1 MKKKLISRIAAAVG
15 MCVAVAVAI
24 PAVSVINMFRSVSI
38 AAEPSDVSSSSEA
51 ASESADA
58 WGQLLTDT
66 SNSEFASVIELVA
79 EEKAASEEAA
89 ASEVAAESASASS
102 EATAESTPAS
112 STSAANSSSSAASSS
127 KAASEASST
136 GPTAAQ
142 KPTTAQKPTAAHPA
156 ASLSSSAAP
165 TPQNEC
171 DAQLAQYL
179 LQMEKLQKKFQ
190 SQLYSVICDAYDEY
204 MEYPAEKHSLGLK
217 VSIVV
222 SKGGKLTSMQS
233 ACDKEFN
240 ALLSEMRT
248 CLRENGRDQSLADNA
263 QKAYESAKA
272 SMVKELKNVVYN
284 TAVGNGSGGSWIRSH
299 RSMA

>member
-24 PAVSVINMFRSVSI
+24 PAVSVLNMFRSVSI

-58 WGQLLTDT
+58 WDQLLTDT

-79 EEKAASEEAA
+79 EEKAALEEAA
-89 ASEVAAESASASS
+89 ASEEAAESASASS
-102 EATAESTPAS
+102 EATAESASAS
-112 STSAANSSSSAASSS
+112 STSADNNSSSAASSS

-136 GPTAAQ
+136 GQTAAQ
-142 KPTTAQKPTAAHPA
+142 EPTASHPA
-156 ASLSSSAAP
+156 ASSSSSSAP

-217 VSIVV
+217 ISIVV

-263 QKAYESAKA
+263 QKAYERAKA

-284 TAVGNGSGGSWIRSH
+284 TAVGNGSGGSWIQSH
-299 RSMA
+299 RNMA

>member
-24 PAVSVINMFRSVSI
+24 PAVSVLDMFRSVSI

-51 ASESADA
+51 ESESADA
-58 WGQLLTDT
+58 WDQLLTDT

-89 ASEVAAESASASS
+89 ASEEDAESASASS
-102 EATAESTPAS
+102 
-112 STSAANSSSSAASSS
+112 TSADNNSSRAASSS
-127 KAASEASST
+127 KAASDASST
-136 GPTAAQ
+136 GQTAAQ
-142 KPTTAQKPTAAHPA
+142 EPTASHPA
-156 ASLSSSAAP
+156 ASSSAP

-263 QKAYESAKA
+263 QKAYESSKA

-284 TAVGNGSGGSWIRSH
+284 TAVGNGSGGSWIQSH
-299 RSMA
+299 RNMA

>member
-1 MKKKLISRIAAAVG
+1 MKKKMISRVAAAVG
-15 MCVAVAVAI
+15 MCAAVAVAI
-24 PAVSVINMFRSVSI
+24 PAVSVLNMFRSVSI

-58 WGQLLTDT
+58 WDQLLTDT

-89 ASEVAAESASASS
+89 ESASASS
-102 EATAESTPAS
+102 EATAESAPAS

-136 GPTAAQ
+136 GPT
-142 KPTTAQKPTAAHPA
+142 TAQEPTAAHPA
-156 ASLSSSAAP
+156 ASSSSSAAP

-263 QKAYESAKA
+263 QKAYESAKT

-284 TAVGNGSGGSWIRSH
+284 TAVGNGSGASWIQSH

>member
-1 MKKKLISRIAAAVG
+1 MKKKLISRVAAAVG
-15 MCVAVAVAI
+15 MCAAVAVVI
-24 PAVSVINMFRSVSI
+24 PAVSVLNMFRSVSI

-58 WGQLLTDT
+58 WDQLLTDT

-89 ASEVAAESASASS
+89 ASS

-112 STSAANSSSSAASSS
+112 STSADNNSSSAASSS
-127 KAASEASST
+127 KATSST
-136 GPTAAQ
+136 GQTAAQ
-142 KPTTAQKPTAAHPA
+142 EPTASHPA
-156 ASLSSSAAP
+156 ASSSSSSAP

-284 TAVGNGSGGSWIRSH
+284 TAVGNGSGASWIQSH
-299 RSMA
+299 RNMA

>member
-24 PAVSVINMFRSVSI
+24 PAVSVLDMFRSVSI

-58 WGQLLTDT
+58 WDQLLTDT

-79 EEKAASEEAA
+79 EEKAASEETA
-89 ASEVAAESASASS
+89 ASEEAVASEEAAESASASS
-102 EATAESTPAS
+102 
-112 STSAANSSSSAASSS
+112 TSADNNSSSAASSS

-136 GPTAAQ
+136 RQTAAQ
-142 KPTTAQKPTAAHPA
+142 EPTASHPA
-156 ASLSSSAAP
+156 ASSSSSSAP

-284 TAVGNGSGGSWIRSH
+284 TAVGNGSGGSWIQSH
-299 RSMA
+299 RNMA

>member
-1 MKKKLISRIAAAVG
+1 MKKKLISRVAAAVG
-15 MCVAVAVAI
+15 MCAAVAVVI
-24 PAVSVINMFRSVSI
+24 PAVSVLNMFRSVSI

-58 WGQLLTDT
+58 WDQLLTDT

-79 EEKAASEEAA
+79 EEKAASEEAV
-89 ASEVAAESASASS
+89 ASEEAAESASASS
-102 EATAESTPAS
+102 
-112 STSAANSSSSAASSS
+112 TSADNNSSSAASSS
-127 KAASEASST
+127 KAASKASST
-136 GPTAAQ
+136 GQTAAQ
-142 KPTTAQKPTAAHPA
+142 EPTASHPA
-156 ASLSSSAAP
+156 ASSSSSSAP

-284 TAVGNGSGGSWIRSH
+284 TAVGNGSGASWIQSH
-299 RSMA
+299 RNMA

>member
-1 MKKKLISRIAAAVG
+1 MKKKLISRVAAAVG
-15 MCVAVAVAI
+15 MCAAVAVVI
-24 PAVSVINMFRSVSI
+24 PAVSVLNMFRSVSI

-58 WGQLLTDT
+58 WDQLLTDA

-79 EEKAASEEAA
+79 EEKAALEEAA
-89 ASEVAAESASASS
+89 ASEEAAESASASS
-102 EATAESTPAS
+102 EATAESAPAS
-112 STSAANSSSSAASSS
+112 STSADNNSSSAASSS
-127 KAASEASST
+127 KAASKASST
-136 GPTAAQ
+136 GQTAAQ
-142 KPTTAQKPTAAHPA
+142 EPTASHPA
-156 ASLSSSAAP
+156 ASSSSSSSSSAP

-217 VSIVV
+217 ISIVV

-284 TAVGNGSGGSWIRSH
+284 TAVGNGSGASWIQSH
-299 RSMA
+299 RNMA

>member
-1 MKKKLISRIAAAVG
+1 MKKKLISRVAAAVG
-15 MCVAVAVAI
+15 MCAAVAVVI
-24 PAVSVINMFRSVSI
+24 PAVSVLNMFRSVSI

-58 WGQLLTDT
+58 WDQLLTDT

-79 EEKAASEEAA
+79 EEKAALEEAA
-89 ASEVAAESASASS
+89 ASEEAAESASASS
-102 EATAESTPAS
+102 
-112 STSAANSSSSAASSS
+112 TSADNNSSSAASSS
-127 KAASEASST
+127 KAASKASST
-136 GPTAAQ
+136 RQTAAQ
-142 KPTTAQKPTAAHPA
+142 EPTASHPA
-156 ASLSSSAAP
+156 ASSSSSSAP

-284 TAVGNGSGGSWIRSH
+284 TAVGNGSGASWIQSH
-299 RSMA
+299 RNMA

>member
-24 PAVSVINMFRSVSI
+24 PAVSVLNMFRSVSI

-58 WGQLLTDT
+58 WDQLLTDT

-79 EEKAASEEAA
+79 EEQAAS
-89 ASEVAAESASASS
+89 
-102 EATAESTPAS
+102 AS
-112 STSAANSSSSAASSS
+112 STSADNNTSSAASSS
-127 KAASEASST
+127 KAASEASSIKQ
-136 GPTAAQ
+136 TAAQ
-142 KPTTAQKPTAAHPA
+142 EPTASHPA
-156 ASLSSSAAP
+156 ASSSSSSAP

-284 TAVGNGSGGSWIRSH
+284 TAVGNGSGGSWIQSH

>member
-1 MKKKLISRIAAAVG
+1 MKKKLISRVAAAVG
-15 MCVAVAVAI
+15 MCAAVAVVI
-24 PAVSVINMFRSVSI
+24 PAVSVLNMFRSVSI

-58 WGQLLTDT
+58 WDQLLTDA

-79 EEKAASEEAA
+79 EEKAALEEAA
-89 ASEVAAESASASS
+89 ASEEAAESASASS
-102 EATAESTPAS
+102 
-112 STSAANSSSSAASSS
+112 TSADNNSSSAASSS
-127 KAASEASST
+127 KAAAEASSIKQ
-136 GPTAAQ
+136 TAAQ
-142 KPTTAQKPTAAHPA
+142 EPTASHPA
-156 ASLSSSAAP
+156 ASSSSSSAP

-284 TAVGNGSGGSWIRSH
+284 TAVGNGSGASWIQSH
-299 RSMA
+299 RNMA

>member
-24 PAVSVINMFRSVSI
+24 PAVSVLNMFRSVSI

-51 ASESADA
+51 ESESADA
-58 WGQLLTDT
+58 WDQLLTDT

-89 ASEVAAESASASS
+89 ASEEDAESASASS
-102 EATAESTPAS
+102 
-112 STSAANSSSSAASSS
+112 TSADNNSSRAASSS
-127 KAASEASST
+127 KATSDASST
-136 GPTAAQ
+136 GQTAAQ
-142 KPTTAQKPTAAHPA
+142 EPTASHPA
-156 ASLSSSAAP
+156 ASSSAP

-263 QKAYESAKA
+263 QKAYESSKA

-284 TAVGNGSGGSWIRSH
+284 TAVGNGSGGSWIQSH
-299 RSMA
+299 RNMA

>member
-1 MKKKLISRIAAAVG
+1 MKKKLISRVAAAVG

-24 PAVSVINMFRSVSI
+24 PAVSVLNMFRSVSI

-58 WGQLLTDT
+58 WDQLLTDT

-79 EEKAASEEAA
+79 EEKAASSEAA
-89 ASEVAAESASASS
+89 ASEEAAESA
-102 EATAESTPAS
+102 PAS
-112 STSAANSSSSAASSS
+112 STSADNNSSSAASSS
-127 KAASEASST
+127 KATSEASST
-136 GPTAAQ
+136 GQTAAQ
-142 KPTTAQKPTAAHPA
+142 EPTASHPA
-156 ASLSSSAAP
+156 ASSSSSSAP

-284 TAVGNGSGGSWIRSH
+284 TAVGNGSGGSWIQSH
-299 RSMA
+299 RNMA

>member
-24 PAVSVINMFRSVSI
+24 PAVSVLDMFRSVSI

-58 WGQLLTDT
+58 WDQLLTDT

-79 EEKAASEEAA
+79 EEKAASSEAA
-89 ASEVAAESASASS
+89 ASEEAAESASASS
-102 EATAESTPAS
+102 
-112 STSAANSSSSAASSS
+112 TSADNNSSSAASSS

-136 GPTAAQ
+136 RQTAAQ
-142 KPTTAQKPTAAHPA
+142 EPTASHPA
-156 ASLSSSAAP
+156 ASSSSSSAP

-179 LQMEKLQKKFQ
+179 LQMERLQKKFQ
-190 SQLYSVICDAYDEY
+190 SQLYSIICDAYDEY

-284 TAVGNGSGGSWIRSH
+284 TAVGNGSGGSWIQSH
-299 RSMA
+299 RNMA

>member
-24 PAVSVINMFRSVSI
+24 PAVSVLNMFRSVSI

-58 WGQLLTDT
+58 WDQLLTDT

-79 EEKAASEEAA
+79 EEKAASSEAA
-89 ASEVAAESASASS
+89 ASEEAAESASASS
-102 EATAESTPAS
+102 
-112 STSAANSSSSAASSS
+112 TSADNNSSSAASSS

-136 GPTAAQ
+136 RQTAAQ
-142 KPTTAQKPTAAHPA
+142 EPTASHPA
-156 ASLSSSAAP
+156 ASSSSSSAP

-179 LQMEKLQKKFQ
+179 LQMERLQKKFQ
-190 SQLYSVICDAYDEY
+190 SQLYSIICDAYDEY

-284 TAVGNGSGGSWIRSH
+284 TAVGNGSGGSWIQSH

>member
-1 MKKKLISRIAAAVG
+1 MKKKLISRVAAAVG
-15 MCVAVAVAI
+15 MCAAVAVVI
-24 PAVSVINMFRSVSI
+24 PAVSVLNMFRSVSI

-58 WGQLLTDT
+58 WDQLLTDT

-79 EEKAASEEAA
+79 EEKAALEEAA
-89 ASEVAAESASASS
+89 ASEEAAESA
-102 EATAESTPAS
+102 PAS
-112 STSAANSSSSAASSS
+112 STSADNNSSSAASSS
-127 KAASEASST
+127 KAASKTSST
-136 GPTAAQ
+136 GQTAAQ
-142 KPTTAQKPTAAHPA
+142 EPTASHPA
-156 ASLSSSAAP
+156 ASSSSSSAP

-217 VSIVV
+217 ISIVV

-284 TAVGNGSGGSWIRSH
+284 TAVGNGSGASWIQSH
-299 RSMA
+299 RNMA

>member
-24 PAVSVINMFRSVSI
+24 PAVSVLNMFRSVSI

-58 WGQLLTDT
+58 WDQLLTDT

-79 EEKAASEEAA
+79 EEKASSEEAA
-89 ASEVAAESASASS
+89 ASEEAAESASASS
-102 EATAESTPAS
+102 
-112 STSAANSSSSAASSS
+112 TSADNNSSSAASSS
-127 KAASEASST
+127 KATSEASSIKQ
-136 GPTAAQ
+136 TAAQ
-142 KPTTAQKPTAAHPA
+142 EPTASHPA
-156 ASLSSSAAP
+156 ASSSSSSAP

-284 TAVGNGSGGSWIRSH
+284 TAVGNGSGASWIQSH
-299 RSMA
+299 RNMA

>member
-1 MKKKLISRIAAAVG
+1 MKKKLISRVAAAVG

-24 PAVSVINMFRSVSI
+24 PAVSVLNMFRSVSI

-58 WGQLLTDT
+58 WDQLLTDT

-79 EEKAASEEAA
+79 EEKAASSEAA
-89 ASEVAAESASASS
+89 ASEEAAESA
-102 EATAESTPAS
+102 PAS
-112 STSAANSSSSAASSS
+112 STSADNNSSSAASSS
-127 KAASEASST
+127 KAASEASEASST
-136 GPTAAQ
+136 GQTAAQ
-142 KPTTAQKPTAAHPA
+142 EPTASHPA
-156 ASLSSSAAP
+156 ASSSSSSAP

-204 MEYPAEKHSLGLK
+204 MEHPAEKHSLGLK

-284 TAVGNGSGGSWIRSH
+284 TAVGNGSGGSWIQSH
-299 RSMA
+299 RNMA

>member
-24 PAVSVINMFRSVSI
+24 PAVSVLDMFRSVSI

-58 WGQLLTDT
+58 WDQLLTDT
-66 SNSEFASVIELVA
+66 SNSEFASVIERVA
-79 EEKAASEEAA
+79 EEQAASEEAA
-89 ASEVAAESASASS
+89 ASAEAAESASASS
-102 EATAESTPAS
+102 
-112 STSAANSSSSAASSS
+112 TSADNNSSSAASSS
-127 KAASEASST
+127 KAASST
-136 GPTAAQ
+136 GQTAAQ
-142 KPTTAQKPTAAHPA
+142 EPTASHPA
-156 ASLSSSAAP
+156 ASSSSSSAP

-190 SQLYSVICDAYDEY
+190 SQLYSIICDAYDEY

-284 TAVGNGSGGSWIRSH
+284 TAVGNGSGGSWIQSH
-299 RSMA
+299 RNMA

>member
-1 MKKKLISRIAAAVG
+1 MKKKLISRVAAAVG

-24 PAVSVINMFRSVSI
+24 PAVSVLNMFRSVSI

-51 ASESADA
+51 SSESADA
-58 WGQLLTDT
+58 WDQLLTDT

-79 EEKAASEEAA
+79 EEKAASSEAA
-89 ASEVAAESASASS
+89 ASEEAAESA
-102 EATAESTPAS
+102 PAS
-112 STSAANSSSSAASSS
+112 STSADNNSSSAASSS

-136 GPTAAQ
+136 GQTAAQ
-142 KPTTAQKPTAAHPA
+142 EPTASHPA
-156 ASLSSSAAP
+156 ASSSSSSAP

-204 MEYPAEKHSLGLK
+204 MEHPAEKHSLGLK

-284 TAVGNGSGGSWIRSH
+284 TAVGNGSGGSWIQSH
-299 RSMA
+299 RNMA

>member
-24 PAVSVINMFRSVSI
+24 PAVSVLDMFRSVSI

-51 ASESADA
+51 ESESADA
-58 WGQLLTDT
+58 WDQLLTDT

-89 ASEVAAESASASS
+89 ASEEDAESASASS
-102 EATAESTPAS
+102 
-112 STSAANSSSSAASSS
+112 TSADNNSSRAASSS
-127 KAASEASST
+127 KAASDASST
-136 GPTAAQ
+136 GQTAAQ
-142 KPTTAQKPTAAHPA
+142 EPTASHPA
-156 ASLSSSAAP
+156 ASSSSSSAP

-284 TAVGNGSGGSWIRSH
+284 TAVGNGSGGSWIQSH
-299 RSMA
+299 RNMA

>member
-24 PAVSVINMFRSVSI
+24 PAVSVLNMFRSVSI

-58 WGQLLTDT
+58 WDQLLTDT

-89 ASEVAAESASASS
+89 ASEEDAESASASS
-102 EATAESTPAS
+102 
-112 STSAANSSSSAASSS
+112 TSADNNSSSVASSS

-136 GPTAAQ
+136 GQTAAQ
-142 KPTTAQKPTAAHPA
+142 EPTASHPA
-156 ASLSSSAAP
+156 ASSSAP

-263 QKAYESAKA
+263 QKAYESSKA

-284 TAVGNGSGGSWIRSH
+284 TAVGNGSGGSWIQSH
-299 RSMA
+299 RNMA

>member
-1 MKKKLISRIAAAVG
+1 MKKKLISRVAAAVG

-24 PAVSVINMFRSVSI
+24 PAVSVLNMFRSVSI

-58 WGQLLTDT
+58 WDQLLTDT

-79 EEKAASEEAA
+79 EEKAASSEAA
-89 ASEVAAESASASS
+89 ASEEAAESA
-102 EATAESTPAS
+102 PAS
-112 STSAANSSSSAASSS
+112 STSADNNSSSAASSS
-127 KAASEASST
+127 KAASKASST
-136 GPTAAQ
+136 GQTAAQ
-142 KPTTAQKPTAAHPA
+142 EPTASHPA
-156 ASLSSSAAP
+156 ASSSSSSAP

-204 MEYPAEKHSLGLK
+204 MEHPAEKHSLGLK

-284 TAVGNGSGGSWIRSH
+284 TAVGNGSGGSWIQSH
-299 RSMA
+299 RNMA

>member
-1 MKKKLISRIAAAVG
+1 MKKKLISRVAAVVG
-15 MCVAVAVAI
+15 MCAAVAVVI
-24 PAVSVINMFRSVSI
+24 PAVSVLNMFRSVSI

-58 WGQLLTDT
+58 WDQLLTDA

-79 EEKAASEEAA
+79 EEKAALEEAA
-89 ASEVAAESASASS
+89 ASEEAAESASASS
-102 EATAESTPAS
+102 EATAESAPAS
-112 STSAANSSSSAASSS
+112 STSADNNSSSAASSS
-127 KAASEASST
+127 KAAAEASSI
-136 GPTAAQ
+136 
-142 KPTTAQKPTAAHPA
+142 KPTASHPA
-156 ASLSSSAAP
+156 ASSSSSSAP

-284 TAVGNGSGGSWIRSH
+284 TAVGNGSGASWIQSH
-299 RSMA
+299 RNMA

>member
-1 MKKKLISRIAAAVG
+1 MKKKLISRVAAAVG
-15 MCVAVAVAI
+15 MCAAVAVVI
-24 PAVSVINMFRSVSI
+24 PAVSVLNMFRSVSI
-38 AAEPSDVSSSSEA
+38 AAEPSDISSSSEA

-58 WGQLLTDT
+58 WDQLLTDA

-79 EEKAASEEAA
+79 EEKAALEEAA
-89 ASEVAAESASASS
+89 ASEEAAESASASS
-102 EATAESTPAS
+102 EATAESASAS
-112 STSAANSSSSAASSS
+112 STSADNNSSSAASSS
-127 KAASEASST
+127 KAAAKASSIKQ
-136 GPTAAQ
+136 TAAQ
-142 KPTTAQKPTAAHPA
+142 EPTASHPA
-156 ASLSSSAAP
+156 ASSSSSSAP

-217 VSIVV
+217 ISIVV

-263 QKAYESAKA
+263 QKAYERAKA

-284 TAVGNGSGGSWIRSH
+284 AAVGNGSGASWIQSH
-299 RSMA
+299 RNMA

>member
-24 PAVSVINMFRSVSI
+24 PAVSVLNMFRSVSI

-58 WGQLLTDT
+58 WDQLLTDT

-89 ASEVAAESASASS
+89 ASEEDAESASASS
-102 EATAESTPAS
+102 
-112 STSAANSSSSAASSS
+112 TSADNNSSRAASSS
-127 KAASEASST
+127 KAASDASST
-136 GPTAAQ
+136 GQTAAQ
-142 KPTTAQKPTAAHPA
+142 EPTASHPA
-156 ASLSSSAAP
+156 ASSSAP

-284 TAVGNGSGGSWIRSH
+284 TAVGNGSGGSWIQSH
-299 RSMA
+299 RNMA

>member
-24 PAVSVINMFRSVSI
+24 PAVSVLNMFRSVSI

-58 WGQLLTDT
+58 WDQLLTDT

-79 EEKAASEEAA
+79 EEKAALEEAA
-89 ASEVAAESASASS
+89 ASEEAAESASASS
-102 EATAESTPAS
+102 
-112 STSAANSSSSAASSS
+112 TSADNNSSSAASSS
-127 KAASEASST
+127 KATSEASSIKQ
-136 GPTAAQ
+136 TAAQ
-142 KPTTAQKPTAAHPA
+142 EPTASHPA
-156 ASLSSSAAP
+156 ASSSSSSAP

-284 TAVGNGSGGSWIRSH
+284 TAVGNGSGGSWIQSH
-299 RSMA
+299 RNMA

>member
-1 MKKKLISRIAAAVG
+1 MKKKLISRVAAAVG
-15 MCVAVAVAI
+15 MCAAVAVVI
-24 PAVSVINMFRSVSI
+24 PAVSVLNMFRSVSI
-38 AAEPSDVSSSSEA
+38 AEPSDVSSSSEA

-58 WGQLLTDT
+58 WDQLLTDT

-89 ASEVAAESASASS
+89 ASS

-112 STSAANSSSSAASSS
+112 STSADNNSSSAASSS
-127 KAASEASST
+127 KATSST
-136 GPTAAQ
+136 GQTAAQ
-142 KPTTAQKPTAAHPA
+142 EPTASHPA
-156 ASLSSSAAP
+156 ASSSSSSAP

-284 TAVGNGSGGSWIRSH
+284 TAVGNGSGASWIHSH
-299 RSMA
+299 RNMA

>member
-24 PAVSVINMFRSVSI
+24 PAVSVLDMFRSVSI

-58 WGQLLTDT
+58 WDQLLTDT

-79 EEKAASEEAA
+79 EEKAASEEAV
-89 ASEVAAESASASS
+89 ASEEAAESASASS
-102 EATAESTPAS
+102 
-112 STSAANSSSSAASSS
+112 TSADNNSSSAASSS

-136 GPTAAQ
+136 RQTAAQ
-142 KPTTAQKPTAAHPA
+142 EPTASHPA
-156 ASLSSSAAP
+156 ASSSSSSAP

-263 QKAYESAKA
+263 QKAYESSKA

-284 TAVGNGSGGSWIRSH
+284 TAVGNGSGGSWIQSH
-299 RSMA
+299 RNMA

>member
-1 MKKKLISRIAAAVG
+1 MKKKLISRVAAAVG
-15 MCVAVAVAI
+15 MCAAVAVVI
-24 PAVSVINMFRSVSI
+24 PAVSVLNMFRSVSI

-58 WGQLLTDT
+58 WDQLLTDT

-79 EEKAASEEAA
+79 EEKAALEEAA
-89 ASEVAAESASASS
+89 ASEEAAESASASS
-102 EATAESTPAS
+102 
-112 STSAANSSSSAASSS
+112 TSADNNSSSAASSS
-127 KAASEASST
+127 KAASEASSIKQ
-136 GPTAAQ
+136 TAAQ
-142 KPTTAQKPTAAHPA
+142 EPTASHPA
-156 ASLSSSAAP
+156 ASSSSSSAP

-284 TAVGNGSGGSWIRSH
+284 TAVGNGSGASWIQSH
-299 RSMA
+299 RNMA

>member
-1 MKKKLISRIAAAVG
+1 MKKKLISRVAAAVG

-24 PAVSVINMFRSVSI
+24 PAVSVLNMFRSVSI

-58 WGQLLTDT
+58 WDQLLTDT

-79 EEKAASEEAA
+79 EEKAASEETA
-89 ASEVAAESASASS
+89 ASEEAAESASASS

-112 STSAANSSSSAASSS
+112 STSAANNSSSAASSS

-136 GPTAAQ
+136 GQTA
-142 KPTTAQKPTAAHPA
+142 AQKPTAAHPA
-156 ASLSSSAAP
+156 ASSSSSAAP

-263 QKAYESAKA
+263 QKAYESAKS

-284 TAVGNGSGGSWIRSH
+284 TAVGNGSGGSWIQSH

>member
-1 MKKKLISRIAAAVG
+1 MKKKLISRVAAAVG
-15 MCVAVAVAI
+15 MCAAVAVVI
-24 PAVSVINMFRSVSI
+24 PAVSVLNMFRSVSI

-51 ASESADA
+51 ASESTDA
-58 WGQLLTDT
+58 WDQLLTDT

-89 ASEVAAESASASS
+89 ASKEAAESASASS
-102 EATAESTPAS
+102 
-112 STSAANSSSSAASSS
+112 TSADNNSSSAASSS
-127 KAASEASST
+127 KAASKASST
-136 GPTAAQ
+136 GQTAAQ
-142 KPTTAQKPTAAHPA
+142 EPTASHPA
-156 ASLSSSAAP
+156 ASSSSSSAP

-204 MEYPAEKHSLGLK
+204 MKYPAEKHSLGLK

-284 TAVGNGSGGSWIRSH
+284 TAVGNGSGASWIQSH
-299 RSMA
+299 RNMA

>member
-1 MKKKLISRIAAAVG
+1 MKKKLISRVAAAVG
-15 MCVAVAVAI
+15 MCAAVAVVI
-24 PAVSVINMFRSVSI
+24 PAVSVLNMFRSVSI

-58 WGQLLTDT
+58 WDQLLTDT

-89 ASEVAAESASASS
+89 ASEAAAESASASS
-102 EATAESTPAS
+102 
-112 STSAANSSSSAASSS
+112 TSADNNSSSAVSSS

-136 GPTAAQ
+136 GQTAAQ
-142 KPTTAQKPTAAHPA
+142 EPTASHPA
-156 ASLSSSAAP
+156 AFSSSSSAP

-284 TAVGNGSGGSWIRSH
+284 TAVGNGSGASWIQSH
-299 RSMA
+299 RNMA

>member
-24 PAVSVINMFRSVSI
+24 PAVSILNMFRSVPI

-58 WGQLLTDT
+58 WDQLLTDT

-79 EEKAASEEAA
+79 EEKAALEEAA
-89 ASEVAAESASASS
+89 ASEEAAESASASS
-102 EATAESTPAS
+102 
-112 STSAANSSSSAASSS
+112 TSADNNTSSAASSS
-127 KAASEASST
+127 KAAAEASSIKQ
-136 GPTAAQ
+136 TAAQ
-142 KPTTAQKPTAAHPA
+142 EPTASHPA
-156 ASLSSSAAP
+156 ASSSSSSAP

-284 TAVGNGSGGSWIRSH
+284 TAVGNGSGGSWIQSH
-299 RSMA
+299 RNMA

>member
-24 PAVSVINMFRSVSI
+24 PAVSVLDMFRSVSI

-58 WGQLLTDT
+58 WDQLLTDT

-79 EEKAASEEAA
+79 EEQAASEEAA
-89 ASEVAAESASASS
+89 ASAEAAESASASS
-102 EATAESTPAS
+102 
-112 STSAANSSSSAASSS
+112 TSADNNSSSAASSS
-127 KAASEASST
+127 KAASST
-136 GPTAAQ
+136 GQTAAQ
-142 KPTTAQKPTAAHPA
+142 EPTASHPA
-156 ASLSSSAAP
+156 ASSSSSSAP

-284 TAVGNGSGGSWIRSH
+284 TAVGNGSGGSWIQSH
-299 RSMA
+299 RNMA

>member
-1 MKKKLISRIAAAVG
+1 MKKKLISRVAATVG
-15 MCVAVAVAI
+15 MCAAVAVVI
-24 PAVSVINMFRSVSI
+24 PAVSVLNMFRSVSI

-58 WGQLLTDT
+58 WDQLLTDT

-79 EEKAASEEAA
+79 EEKAALEEAA
-89 ASEVAAESASASS
+89 ASEEAAESASASS
-102 EATAESTPAS
+102 EATAESASAS
-112 STSAANSSSSAASSS
+112 STSADNNSSSAASSS
-127 KAASEASST
+127 KAAAEASSIKQ
-136 GPTAAQ
+136 TAAQ
-142 KPTTAQKPTAAHPA
+142 EPTASHPA
-156 ASLSSSAAP
+156 ASSSSSSAP

-284 TAVGNGSGGSWIRSH
+284 TAVGNGSGGSWIQSH
-299 RSMA
+299 RNMA

>member
-1 MKKKLISRIAAAVG
+1 MKKKLISRVAAAVG
-15 MCVAVAVAI
+15 MCAAVAVVI
-24 PAVSVINMFRSVSI
+24 PAVSVLNMFRSVSI

-58 WGQLLTDT
+58 WDQLLTDA

-79 EEKAASEEAA
+79 EEKAALEEAA
-89 ASEVAAESASASS
+89 ASEEAAESASASS
-102 EATAESTPAS
+102 
-112 STSAANSSSSAASSS
+112 TSADNNSSSAASSS
-127 KAASEASST
+127 KAASKASST
-136 GPTAAQ
+136 GQTAAQ
-142 KPTTAQKPTAAHPA
+142 EPTASHPA
-156 ASLSSSAAP
+156 ASSSSSSAP

-284 TAVGNGSGGSWIRSH
+284 TAVGNGSGASWIQSH
-299 RSMA
+299 RNMA

>member
-24 PAVSVINMFRSVSI
+24 PAVSVLNMFRSVSI

-58 WGQLLTDT
+58 WDQLLTDT

-89 ASEVAAESASASS
+89 ASEEVAESASASS
-102 EATAESTPAS
+102 
-112 STSAANSSSSAASSS
+112 TSADNNSSSAASSS

-136 GPTAAQ
+136 GQTAAQ
-142 KPTTAQKPTAAHPA
+142 EPTASHPA
-156 ASLSSSAAP
+156 ASSSAP

-284 TAVGNGSGGSWIRSH
+284 TAVGNGSGGSWIQSH
-299 RSMA
+299 RNMA

>member
-24 PAVSVINMFRSVSI
+24 PAVSVLDMFRSVSI

-58 WGQLLTDT
+58 WDQLLTDT

-79 EEKAASEEAA
+79 EEKAASEKAA
-89 ASEVAAESASASS
+89 ASEEDAESASASS
-102 EATAESTPAS
+102 
-112 STSAANSSSSAASSS
+112 TSADNNSSRAASSS
-127 KAASEASST
+127 KATSDASST
-136 GPTAAQ
+136 GQTAAQ
-142 KPTTAQKPTAAHPA
+142 EPTASHPA
-156 ASLSSSAAP
+156 ASSSSSAP

-190 SQLYSVICDAYDEY
+190 SQLYSIICDAYDEY

-284 TAVGNGSGGSWIRSH
+284 TAVGNGSGGSWIQSH
-299 RSMA
+299 RNMA

>member
-1 MKKKLISRIAAAVG
+1 MKKKLISRVAAAVG
-15 MCVAVAVAI
+15 MCAAVAVAI
-24 PAVSVINMFRSVSI
+24 PAVSVLNMFRSVSI

-51 ASESADA
+51 ASESTDA
-58 WGQLLTDT
+58 WDQLLTDT

-79 EEKAASEEAA
+79 EEKAASEETA
-89 ASEVAAESASASS
+89 ASEEAAESASASS

-112 STSAANSSSSAASSS
+112 STSAANNSSSAASSS

-136 GPTAAQ
+136 GQTAAQ
-142 KPTTAQKPTAAHPA
+142 EPTAAHPA
-156 ASLSSSAAP
+156 ASSSSSAAP

-272 SMVKELKNVVYN
+272 SMVNELKNVVYN
-284 TAVGNGSGGSWIRSH
+284 TAVGNGSGGSWIQSH